1 MHVSGRQVII
11 GLLAAGV
18 LLYIVQL
25 YTNAT
30 VETKLEAASLALEA
44 NIAEQEVVL
53 VTIADLAKQSGAD
66 EITEQIV
73 VDCSA
78 AERQRFE
85 SLLDKLSGTITRT
98 ELLELDSLFFAC
110 GSFFADRK
118 AVMVARL
125 IREVAV
131 YRDYIALR
139 NRVLSADTV
148 DEERVLLWQRIADD
162 ELMLSSDFN
171 KLVDLQRDIIMA
183 LLAGKSRDSAEI
195 ATTLTAVTETRNNMT
210 VRIQQIENTRAELL
224 SI

>member
-1 MHVSGRQVII
+1 MHISGRQLII
-11 GLLAAGV
+11 GFIALAAATYGV
-18 LLYIVQL
+18 HL
-25 YTNAT
+25 YTTAA
-30 VETKLEAASLALEA
+30 VATKLEAASLALEA

-78 AERQRFE
+78 TERQRFE
-85 SLLDKLSGTITRT
+85 SLLDKLSANITRA
-98 ELLELDSLFFAC
+98 ELLELDGLFFSC

-139 NRVLSADTV
+139 NRVLTTDTV
-148 DEERVLLWQRIADD
+148 GEERVLLWQRIADD
-162 ELMLSSDFN
+162 ELLLSGDFN

-195 ATTLTAVTETRNNMT
+195 TETLQAVTETRNNMT

>member
-1 MHVSGRQVII
+1 MHITPRQLLI
-11 GLLAAGV
+11 GLFVLGV
-18 LLYIVQL
+18 TVYAVQL

-30 VETKLEAASLALEA
+30 VATKLEAASLALEA

-66 EITEQIV
+66 EITERIV
-73 VDCSA
+73 VDCSPS
-78 AERQRFE
+78 ERQRFE
-85 SLLDKLSGTITRT
+85 SLLNKLSGVISRA
-98 ELLELDSLFFAC
+98 ELVELDGLFFAC

-125 IREVAV
+125 IREVAI
-131 YRDYIALR
+131 YQDYINLR
-139 NRVLSADTV
+139 NRVLSSDTV
-148 DEERVLLWQRIADD
+148 GEERVALWQRIADD
-162 ELMLSSDFN
+162 ELLLSSDFN
-171 KLVDLQRDIIMA
+171 KLVTLQRDIIMS

-195 ATTLTAVTETRNNMT
+195 ASTLAAVTQTRNNMT

>member
-1 MHVSGRQVII
+1 MHVSGRQLIISIFII
-11 GLLAAGV
+11 GVAVYA
-18 LLYIVQL
+18 VQL
-25 YTNAT
+25 YTNAAVT
-30 VETKLEAASLALEA
+30 TKLEAASLALEA

-66 EITEQIV
+66 DITERIV
-73 VDCSA
+73 VDCSST
-78 AERQRFE
+78 ERKRFE
-85 SLLDKLSGTITRT
+85 SLLDKLSSTITRT
-98 ELLELDSLFFAC
+98 ELTELDSLFFAC

-125 IREVAV
+125 TREVAV

-139 NRVLSADTV
+139 NRVLSADPV
-148 DEERVLLWQRIADD
+148 GEERVELWQRIADD
-162 ELMLSSDFN
+162 ELLLSSDFN

-195 ATTLTAVTETRNNMT
+195 ADTLAEVSQTRNNMT